1 MPIVQRSAT
10 FGSTINN
17 VASNERRSSTR
28 RSYALRLGVETGC
41 RGASCAG
48 GSPDLSKLAC
58 VGV

>member
-28 RSYALRLGVETGC
+28 RSYALRLGVETGF
-41 RGASCAG
+41 RGVNAQPKV
-48 GSPDLSKLAC
+48 SPFI
-58 VGV
+58 G